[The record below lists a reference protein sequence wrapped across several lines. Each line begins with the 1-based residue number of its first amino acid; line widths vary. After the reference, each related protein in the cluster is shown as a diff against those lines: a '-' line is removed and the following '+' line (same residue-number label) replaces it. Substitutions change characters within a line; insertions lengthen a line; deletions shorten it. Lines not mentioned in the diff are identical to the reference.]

1 MIRLKQVFIV
11 FVAIF
16 SIVFASQ
23 SATFTVSNTN
33 DNGAG
38 SLRQA
43 LSDVANT
50 TGGPHTIVFSIAAGS
65 TINISSS
72 LAIYNDADFNGLTIN
87 GFIDNV
93 AGPDV
98 IIRGNSGT
106 VCNGIKGFDIS
117 APITT
122 LKIYGLVFQNLEYG
136 IHYQANNKGTV
147 LNSEIKGCYFG
158 TNLAGSAIQDGICKS
173 GIELDRAS
181 SVIVGGLATI
191 TAGGVANLE
200 RNVFGGTCNE
210 NNVGEI
216 NKYAAVSIE
225 DCNNTIVRGNYIGVN
240 AAGTSR
246 LVIGNLTLKQ
256 PPNRHGIFQ
265 TSNSAS
271 TIIDKNVIS
280 GAVGSGI
287 YVNGGNNGIV
297 TGNIIG
303 LDATG
308 TLGYNVTTP
317 ALSFGNE
324 AAGIYLKQVNGW
336 LIGYNGGVAADERNV
351 ISANGGAIHTWG
363 TCDFGWD
370 FTNQQGIYTEGVN
383 NTTIRGNYIGT
394 NTAGTNAG
402 QTATNLIYN
411 RAGGVKI
418 TGEGNGAST
427 NNVIGGTGTNDKNVI
442 SNHGLF
448 WGDKNTLNTRCGNV
462 TFNTY
467 DGGNGLVIQH
477 DNTTFNRVEGNYIGL
492 AADGI
497 TALGNTTSG
506 IEIQGA
512 RSTTIG
518 GATAAQRNYISGN
531 TYGIRFME
539 DFSNTH
545 DRAQS
550 NNVYGNWIGLN
561 INGTAVGNGQSVSAT
576 DGAGILL
583 EMGSNTNNI
592 GGLNSGEGNVISGNR
607 TGIIIRND
615 ELNATGPAFSNT
627 IVGNIIGMSP
637 TLTAAIPNTSTAG
650 GYGHGIQITMGSRGT
665 VFPYGNTIGGAS
677 VSARNIIAG
686 NQKSGINITH
696 TAAIVSSN
704 AGNQI
709 IGNFIGTANGTTTAP
724 NGQNG
729 IEILNVSGSNATN
742 GTIIRGNL
750 ISGNTQNGISLN
762 NADFNTIQTNV
773 IGGTANTT
781 PTALANG
788 LNGITLTNGSSSNII
803 GGIVTTP
810 IAESNFI
817 GFNTSNGVNIS
828 GATSNLNSIHKNI
841 FECNAL
847 RGIELNGTGN
857 DNYSRPTI
865 TGNPTSMI
873 ITGPAGSFIELYVV
887 DGCATCPANPTR
899 LQGKTLVATGN
910 SPLTFTPTAGITYT
924 AIAHQANA
932 TAAHNSSEFS
942 QCYTLCATPTPAITG
957 NTNLCENVTGIT
969 FTTPNNAGNTYAWT
983 VPTGVTITAGQ
994 NTNSI
999 TVSIGNFPV
1008 TGSIQVTETV
1018 SVGCSNTALAALSVK
1033 DNPTTS
1039 NAGVNQ
1045 NICGTSVTLAGNSP
1059 TVGTGTWT
1067 VSPSTGVTI
1076 TNPALNNS
1084 TATGLSQ
1091 GTDYTFTWTI
1101 VNSPCANSASSVVV
1115 SNKSNPTAANA
1126 GTNTPICGTTVTLAG
1141 NTPTVGTGTW
1151 TVAPSTGVTIASPNT
1166 ANSSVS
1172 GLSQGVDYTF
1182 TWTIAN
1188 APCTASTSSVVIS
1201 NKSNPTVSNAGI
1213 AQSICGTSV
1222 TLAGNTPTVGTGTW
1236 TVSPSTG
1243 VTITSPNVNN
1253 TTATGLS
1260 QGTNYTFTWTI
1271 ANAPCTASSSTVA
1284 VTNSQNPTVSNAGIA
1299 QSICGTT
1306 ATLAGNTPT
1315 TGTGTWTV
1323 SPATGVTITTPST
1336 PNAAV
1341 SGLTQ
1346 GTDYTFTWTISNGTC
1361 TASTSS
1367 VVVSNKSN
1375 PTVSVAGSNQDICGT
1390 TVTLAGNSAT
1400 TGTGTWTVSPSTG
1413 VTITSPN
1420 VNNSTAS
1427 GLTAGTDYT
1436 FTWTIANAPC
1446 TASSSTVTV
1455 RTDVQA
1461 TTVDAG
1467 PDLIGCQITSGSLSA
1482 VNPTTGTAMWLPVTG
1497 LTFSNANSPTT
1508 SVSGIVVGQQYTVTW
1523 EAKGP
1528 LGICPATSDNIIIRS
1543 DQNPTT
1549 VSAGNDTTLC
1559 NTGTVE
1565 LTAAGAPGTWTVASG
1580 TATIASPTSNTSSI
1594 TIDGSTATLTWTVSA
1609 GTCSAGDDI
1618 VVSRTDLATPAITGD
1633 LSQCASS
1640 TNVNLT
1646 ATPDVT
1652 GTGGSYTW
1660 EVVSGDVT
1668 ITSSTTV
1675 NPVEISTGL
1684 TGGEIRV
1691 KVTSGG
1697 CIDLPATATITINPD
1712 NSEAVVGPD
1721 FATCLNEVTLTGN
1734 VPTNGT
1740 GTWTV
1745 VNQPSIVF
1753 TPGANNA
1760 QVTAGTLVLGTT
1772 YEFVYT
1778 ISGACGLDKDDTVA
1792 VTAGLNGFVLVDVT
1806 GPTDT
1811 LCATTARSLTAV
1823 VTGGSGN
1830 FTFHWVGSNG
1840 FTSTTT
1846 NPTISVVPNSN
1857 LVTYQVYV
1865 EDNINQGC
1873 QTGVDATII
1882 NAVEKQNLEI
1892 MNLVTPNND
1901 GKNDLFIVR
1910 DKDTFQNLIPE
1921 GSFLEV
1927 YNRWG
1932 DRVFKAQDYRN
1943 NWQCSELSDGMYYY
1957 YLKTGCGEQEYK
1969 GWVHIL
1975 GNTNN

>member
-1 MIRLKQVFIV
+1 
-11 FVAIF
+11 
-16 SIVFASQ
+16 VFATQ
-23 SATFTVSNTN
+23 AATFTVSNTN
-33 DNGAG
+33 DSGAG

-50 TGGPHTIVFSIAAGS
+50 TGGPHTIVFSIPAGS
-65 TINISSS
+65 VITISNS
-72 LAIYNDADFNGLTIN
+72 LQIYNDPDFNGLTIN
-87 GFIDNV
+87 GFINNV

-106 VCNGIKGFDIS
+106 ACNGIKGFDIS

-181 SVIVGGLATI
+181 SVIVGGLGTI

-210 NNVGEI
+210 NNASEI

-256 PPNRHGIFQ
+256 PPNRHGIYQ

-271 TIIDKNVIS
+271 TIIDKNIIS

-308 TLGYNVTTP
+308 TLGYNVTNP

-383 NTTIRGNYIGT
+383 NTNIRGNYIGT

-427 NNVIGGTGTNDKNVI
+427 NNVIGGTGPNDKNVI

-518 GATAAQRNYISGN
+518 GSTAAQRNYVSGN

-561 INGTAVGNGQSVSAT
+561 INGVAVGNGQSVSAT

-615 ELNATGPAFSNT
+615 ELNSTGPAFSNT
-627 IVGNIIGMSP
+627 IVGNIIGMNP

-650 GYGHGIQITMGSRGT
+650 GYGHGIQIAMGSRGT
-665 VFPYGNTIGGAS
+665 VFPYGNTIGGATAA
-677 VSARNIIAG
+677 ARNIIAG
-686 NQKSGINITH
+686 NQNSGINITH
-696 TAAIVSSN
+696 TAAVTSAN
-704 AGNQI
+704 PGNQI
-709 IGNFIGTANGTTTAP
+709 IGNFIGTANGTTAAA

-729 IEILNVSGSNATN
+729 IDIFNVSGSNATN
-742 GTIIRGNL
+742 GTIVRGNI

-773 IGGTANTT
+773 IGGTATTT

-788 LNGITLTNGSSSNII
+788 QNGLTLTNGASSNII
-803 GGIVTTP
+803 GGVAGSLPSGPYTE
-810 IAESNFI
+810 ANFI
-817 GFNTSNGVNIS
+817 GFNSANGVNIS

-847 RGIELNGTGN
+847 RGIELNGQGN
-857 DNYSRPTI
+857 DNYARPVI
-865 TGNPTSMI
+865 AGNPTSI
-873 ITGPAGSFIELYVV
+873 SITGPVGSTIELYII
-887 DGCATCPANPTR
+887 DGCATCPSNPTR
-899 LQGKTLVATGN
+899 LQGKTLVAVGA
-910 SPLTFTPTAGITYT
+910 SPLSFTPTAGVTYT
-924 AIAHQANA
+924 AIAHQAN
-932 TAAHNSSEFS
+932 TSTPHNSSEFS
-942 QCYTLCATPTPAITG
+942 QCYTLCTAPTPSISQSGVRCEGSTG
-957 NTNLCENVTGIT
+957 VVYSTTNNV
-969 FTTPNNAGNTYAWT
+969 GNTYVWT
-983 VPTGVTITAGQ
+983 VPAGVTITAGAG
-994 NTNSI
+994 TNSI
-999 TVSIGNFPV
+999 TVNIGSAPI
-1008 TGSIQVTETV
+1008 TGNIQVTESTGPGCAANASVTLNIVRTPTV
-1018 SVGCSNTALAALSVK
+1018 SNAGAAQSICGSTVTLAGNTPTIGTGAWTVTPATGVTITNPTSGNTTATGLTQGTNYTFTWTISNSPCAASTSSVLITNSRNPTVANAGSNQNICGSSVTLAGNTPTIGTGTWTVTPSTGVTINTPTTPNASVSGLTQGMDYTFTWTITNGACPASTSSVVVSSK
-1033 DNPTTS
+1033 QNPTTS
-1039 NAGVNQ
+1039 VAGSNQ
-1045 NICGTSVTLAGNSP
+1045 NICGTSVTLAGNTP
-1059 TVGTGTWT
+1059 TIGTGAWT
-1067 VSPSTGVTI
+1067 VTPATGVTI
-1076 TNPALNNS
+1076 TNP
-1084 TATGLSQ
+1084 T
-1091 GTDYTFTWTI
+1091 
-1101 VNSPCANSASSVVV
+1101 
-1115 SNKSNPTAANA
+1115 
-1126 GTNTPICGTTVTLAG
+1126 
-1141 NTPTVGTGTW
+1141 
-1151 TVAPSTGVTIASPNT
+1151 
-1166 ANSSVS
+1166 S
-1172 GLSQGVDYTF
+1172 G
-1182 TWTIAN
+1182 
-1188 APCTASTSSVVIS
+1188 
-1201 NKSNPTVSNAGI
+1201 
-1213 AQSICGTSV
+1213 
-1222 TLAGNTPTVGTGTW
+1222 
-1236 TVSPSTG
+1236 
-1243 VTITSPNVNN
+1243 N
-1253 TTATGLS
+1253 TTATGLT

-1271 ANAPCTASSSTVA
+1271 SNSPCAASTSSVI
-1284 VTNSQNPTVSNAGIA
+1284 VTNSQNPTVANAGSN
-1299 QSICGTT
+1299 QNICGSSV
-1306 ATLAGNTPT
+1306 TLAGNTPT
-1315 TGTGTWTV
+1315 IGTGTWTV
-1323 SPATGVTITTPST
+1323 TPTAGLTITTPTT
-1336 PNAAV
+1336 PNASV

-1346 GTDYTFTWTISNGTC
+1346 GMDYTFTWTITNGAC
-1361 TASTSS
+1361 PASTSS

-1375 PTVSVAGSNQDICGT
+1375 PTIASAGSNRDICGSS
-1390 TVTLAGNSAT
+1390 VTLAGNNAT
-1400 TGTGTWTVSPSTG
+1400 VGVGTWTVSPSTG
-1413 VTITSPN
+1413 VIITNPN
-1420 VNNSTAS
+1420 LNNTTAT
-1427 GLTAGTDYT
+1427 GLTPGTDYT

-1446 TASSSTVTV
+1446 SASSSTVTI
-1455 RTDVQA
+1455 RTDIQA
-1461 TTVDAG
+1461 TAVNAG
-1467 PDLIGCQITSGSLSA
+1467 PDLIGCQITSGNLSA
-1482 VNPTTGTAMWLPVTG
+1482 TNPTSGIGMWKPVSG
-1497 LTFSNANSPTT
+1497 LTFTNPSSPTT
-1508 SVSGIVVGQQYTVTW
+1508 TVTGIVVGQQYTVTW

-1528 LGICPATSDNIIIRS
+1528 LGVCAATSDDIIIRS
-1543 DQNPTT
+1543 DENPGT
-1549 VSAGNDTTLC
+1549 VDAGSNISLC
-1559 NTGTVE
+1559 NTGTTVM
-1565 LTAAGAPGTWTVASG
+1565 AATGTGIWSVNPT
-1580 TATIASPTSNTSSI
+1580 TDATIANPSSPTTSVTI
-1594 TIDGSTATLTWTVSA
+1594 TGNTATLTWTVTS
-1609 GTCSAGDDI
+1609 GTCSAGAD
-1618 VVSRTDLATPAITGD
+1618 VVISRTDLATPAITGD
-1633 LSQCASS
+1633 FSHCAS
-1640 TNVNLT
+1640 TDNVSLT
-1646 ATPDVT
+1646 ATPDVL
-1652 GTGGSYTW
+1652 GTGGSYSW

-1675 NPVEISTGL
+1675 NPVVISTGL

-1697 CIDLPATATITINPD
+1697 CIDLPATATITIDSD
-1712 NSEAVVGPD
+1712 NSEAIAGTD
-1721 FATCLNEVTLTGN
+1721 FTTCLNEVTLTGN
-1734 VPTNGT
+1734 VPANGT
-1740 GTWTV
+1740 GTWSV

-1772 YEFVYT
+1772 YEFIYT
-1778 ISGACGLDKDDTVA
+1778 ISGACGLDKDDTVT
-1792 VTAGLNGFVLVDVT
+1792 VTAGITGFVLVDVT
-1806 GPTDT
+1806 GPSDT
-1811 LCATTARSLTAV
+1811 LCATTARSLTAI

-1830 FTFHWVGSNG
+1830 FTFHWAGSNG
-1840 FTSTTT
+1840 FTSATTS
-1846 NPTISVVPNSN
+1846 PTISVVPNSN

-1873 QTGVDATII
+1873 QTGADATII

-1901 GKNDLFIVR
+1901 NKNDLFIVR
-1910 DKDTFQNLIPE
+1910 DRDTYQDLIPE
-1921 GSFLEV
+1921 GSYLEV

-1932 DRVFKAQDYRN
+1932 DRVFKAQDYKN
-1943 NWQCSELSDGMYYY
+1943 NWNCNELSDGMYYY
-1957 YLKTGCGEQEYK
+1957 YLKTGCGDQEYK